1 MVAKSSKSSTP
12 YMTNENV
19 SKKRE
24 SIIRM
29 TNPRHILV
37 PIHTICMP
45 ERVPSDNKSL
55 SPKV

>member
-1 MVAKSSKSSTP
+1 
-12 YMTNENV
+12 MTNENV